1 MSKIVEYNT
10 PPVPDTLTEVM
21 QPVKLFLRMI
31 PYAIELWMTD
41 EEFKKLNTAVNNKD
55 SVSGT
60 LELDHIVAT
69 QKVQQFAKD
78 KGDALVAE
86 VPLRVAKNSYTH
98 TRKHLGIDI
107 TTRRKVGGPAITY
120 DDGNNTAAE

>member
-1 MSKIVEYNT
+1 MSKITEYNT
-10 PPVPDTLTEVM
+10 PPVPDVLVEVM

-41 EEFKKLNTAVNNKD
+41 AEFKKLNTAVNNKD

-60 LELDHIVAT
+60 LALDHIVAT
-69 QKVQQFAKD
+69 QRVQKFAKE
-78 KGDALVAE
+78 KGDTLVAGA
-86 VPLRVAKNSYTH
+86 PLNVAKKSYTH

-107 TTRRKVGGPAITY
+107 TTRRKVGGPLIT
-120 DDGNNTAAE
+120 DGSGAAE